1 MGEAG
6 TFAVAPPV
14 TDAIVRNNWHAVAKA
29 ACRHHRLEAVGVNET
44 PRSME
49 TPDGWTACRNS

>member
-6 TFAVAPPV
+6 TFAVAPSGHRR
-14 TDAIVRNNWHAVAKA
+14 DRRNNWRVLAKA
-29 ACRHHRLEAVGVNET
+29 ACRHHRLEAVGVYET

-49 TPDGWTACRNS
+49 TLDE